1 MFLLVLTAMAPCDV
15 GAVCKKVVQDIF
27 DSVPKEDRKS
37 RDAIETAIAQHCK
50 KGKDGAFRKG
60 LSSKEKKACYYIYDI
75 KRKVSDP
82 LARGVPADRV
92 CKKLKKANS
101 ELCEMRFRT
110 SLLQLLL
117 A

>member
-1 MFLLVLTAMAPCDV
+1 MLTAMAPCDV